1 MTSKWRTVQ
10 LPESLCA
17 SAEERFGPSFGSVD
31 HLLEKLLSELLRD
44 DALQMDKDEE
54 QIIEQRLRELGY
66 L

>member
-1 MTSKWRTVQ
+1 MTLKWRTVQ

-17 SAEERFGPSFGSVD
+17 SAEERFGSRFGSVD
-31 HLLEKLLSELLRD
+31 HLLETLLNELLRD